1 MCVCS
6 RCSKKLN
13 ERFKTKSQLHS
24 AASDSP
30 RYPLFAGITRGFLN
44 KITVFQHHTCCTS
57 TRRRMGDSAYT
68 HQRMFARHAEGMCN
82 WDIKKEEDEESGK
95 KAGIARGIFFLL
107 LLCTCST
114 MHDHVPTTTS
124 TSTSNITAYTT
135 VVLLA
140 K

>member
-30 RYPLFAGITRGFLN
+30 RYPLFAEITRGFLN

-82 WDIKKEEDEESGK
+82 WDIKKEEDEEGGK
-95 KAGIARGIFFLL
+95 KAGIARGIFFFYCSVLVP
-107 LLCTCST
+107 LC
-114 MHDHVPTTTS
+114 MTTYQQQRQHQRA
-124 TSTSNITAYTT
+124 I
-135 VVLLA
+135 LQRIQQWCC
-140 K
+140 